1 MLLLCLSCN
10 PPKTFESY
18 PKILTL
24 AIIREISH
32 LDFITV
38 VTCPMIAPFTM
49 GKGRVCCTSPVKVND
64 TTLADECD
72 GTIASS
78 DDPENC
84 CSDAS
89 NSIQSCM
96 NDIDV
101 CVSNKNID
109 LCTSG
114 FKLDAYMIVDIAET
128 KSWPDF
134 GGVT

>member
-1 MLLLCLSCN
+1 
-10 PPKTFESY
+10 
-18 PKILTL
+18 
-24 AIIREISH
+24 
-32 LDFITV
+32 
-38 VTCPMIAPFTM
+38 MIAPFTM

-96 NDIDV
+96 NDIDI
-101 CVSNKNID
+101 CVSNNDIN
-109 LCTSG
+109 LCASD
-114 FKLDAYMIVDIAET
+114 FELNASMIVNITET
-128 KSWPDF
+128 KSYPAY
-134 GGVT
+134 GPVA

>member
-1 MLLLCLSCN
+1 
-10 PPKTFESY
+10 
-18 PKILTL
+18 
-24 AIIREISH
+24 
-32 LDFITV
+32 
-38 VTCPMIAPFTM
+38 MIAPFTM